1 MSCALG
7 SAPRGAPTRCAPA
20 FDARDIGL
28 GQWDGLQLLEEI
40 RHLSDVRVI
49 LMTGKAM
56 HEDDKVRGLDLGA
69 DDYLLKPFS
78 CRELLARI
86 RAHTRRRARNGSAH
100 NGARELRV
108 GSIALNLAEHAASKS
123 DEPLRLSVTEF
134 RLLHYL
140 MRHAG
145 SVVATGDLLRVL
157 AFGLRDAGFEP
168 LAAHNY
174 ATALRVFESEAPE
187 LAIVDIGLGTP
198 DGLQL
203 LKEIRRRSE
212 MPVVLLT
219 GRGSEDDKVRG
230 LEMGAD
236 DY

>member
-40 RHLSDVRVI
+40 RHLSDVRVM

-86 RAHTRRRARNGSAH
+86 RAHTRRRARNGSAR

-108 GSIALNLAEHAASKS
+108 GSITLNLAEHVASKS

-145 SVVATGDLLRVL
+145 SVVATGDLLREVWGYDERDPAGGEVIRVAL
-157 AFGLRDAGFEP
+157 HRLRRKLEDEP
-168 LAAHNY
+168 AKPRL
-174 ATALRVFESEAPE
+174 
-187 LAIVDIGLGTP
+187 
-198 DGLQL
+198 LQTIPGVGVML
-203 LKEIRRRSE
+203 
-212 MPVVLLT
+212 
-219 GRGSEDDKVRG
+219 KVRSN
-230 LEMGAD
+230 
-236 DY
+236 